1 MIATNDVG
9 IGTIVGSAV
18 FNVLFVIAFCAFFSK
33 KALELTAYPLVR
45 DTAFYVLALGL
56 LVAFFLDEKIKW
68 WEALILFILYFVYVA
83 YMTFNSFFE
92 TRFLY
97 LFPGTKKADNPVSV
111 PGGIRGMGK
120 KLLAQMQ
127 ENINDFETDSG
138 AKPGGGMKNLKN
150 ILSGA
155 NDPVEEQ
162 VTELGPEKGMDE
174 EEAWKNPVISG
185 LQEDALWKKLLC
197 IISLPLTVPM
207 FLTIP
212 DPGLKNFRKLFLLT
226 LLMSIIWIAG
236 FAYLMVWWAT
246 VVCTVIGF
254 SEVTLTCNHLTA
266 VLCCV
271 GHDGH
276 NAAGGGHQRA
286 GPHHLGAGGAG
297 RARGHGR
304 LLFHRQQPLRHSTD
318 IASASELTFYMVDI
332 CNGPGRRDGGSPRAL
347 AAPRRHPRLGRAGV
361 QRGHRLQHRDALP
374 HAWQH

>member
-1 MIATNDVG
+1 M
-9 IGTIVGSAV
+9 
-18 FNVLFVIAFCAFFSK
+18 
-33 KALELTAYPLVR
+33 R

-56 LVAFFLDEKIKW
+56 LVAFFIDEKIKW

-92 TRFLY
+92 TRFLN
-97 LFPGTKKADNPVSV
+97 LFPGTKQADNPVSV

-127 ENINDFETDSG
+127 ENINDFDTESG

-155 NDPVEEQ
+155 NDLLPDNPVVEQ
-162 VTELGPEKGMDE
+162 VTELGPEKSMDE

-197 IISLPLTVPM
+197 IISLPLTVSM

-254 SEVTLTCNHLTA
+254 SEVTLTALHCNHLTA
-266 VLCCV
+266 VWCCV
-271 GHDGH
+271 
-276 NAAGGGHQRA
+276 
-286 GPHHLGAGGAG
+286 
-297 RARGHGR
+297 
-304 LLFHRQQPLRHSTD
+304 
-318 IASASELTFYMVDI
+318 V
-332 CNGPGRRDGGSPRAL
+332 
-347 AAPRRHPRLGRAGV
+347 
-361 QRGHRLQHRDALP
+361 
-374 HAWQH
+374 